1 MARNGKGVLLKR
13 NGTNVAEIQSVSFGG
28 YSINVEDVTSSDS
41 GSNYRE
47 FISTGWVDAGEIT
60 VSGNFLRGN
69 TTQSTIISTD
79 MEATAAQAYSV
90 LIPGTTTE
98 IAANAWPTNFSFE
111 IPVDGVQTFSATLK
125 ITGKPTG
132 M

>member
-28 YSINVEDVTSSDS
+28 YSINVEDVTNSDS
-41 GSNYRE
+41 ASNYRE
-47 FISTGWVDAGEIT
+47 FISTGWVDAGEIS

-69 TTQSTIISTD
+69 TTQASIITTD
-79 MEATAAQAYSV
+79 MEATAAQSYSV
-90 LIPGTTTE
+90 LIPGSTTE
-98 IAANAWPTNFSFE
+98 IAATAWPTNMSFE

-132 M
+132 L